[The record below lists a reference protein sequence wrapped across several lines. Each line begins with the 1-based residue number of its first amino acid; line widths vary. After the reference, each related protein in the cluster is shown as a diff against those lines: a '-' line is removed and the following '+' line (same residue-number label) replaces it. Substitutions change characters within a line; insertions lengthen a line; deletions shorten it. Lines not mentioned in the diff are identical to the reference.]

1 MINSSMFLRTL
12 IRSYTFNSP
21 VARGKYRLADIALR
35 LSGKLPAEIL
45 VNTKDGRKVLIS
57 TRNASYRY
65 MYFTGEYESAITKIF
80 TQIIKPGD
88 VCLDVGANIGWYTT
102 LFQKLVGPT
111 GKVHAFEPVKPIF
124 DRLCKNAALNGP
136 AENVCVNNLALGDGE
151 KMVELHVFP
160 DLPDGH
166 ASISTFERTEWET
179 FPCPMITLDSYL
191 ESRDIKAV
199 NVVKMDIE
207 GRN

>member
-124 DRLCKNAALNGP
+124 DRLCK
-136 AENVCVNNLALGDGE
+136 
-151 KMVELHVFP
+151 
-160 DLPDGH
+160 
-166 ASISTFERTEWET
+166 TQR
-179 FPCPMITLDSYL
+179 
-191 ESRDIKAV
+191 
-199 NVVKMDIE
+199 
-207 GRN
+207 